1 MLNTIIK
8 ALAVIF
14 LMQLIILHSLDI
26 ADAYKYHT
34 MYYEEELLNL
44 QDLDIKENY

>member
-26 ADAYKYHT
+26 ADAYKYHA
-34 MYYEEELLNL
+34 MFYEEELLNL